1 MALDRR
7 LRWWHWLPQRKWRL
21 VSTVEE
27 ADEIPDR
34 LPYRAAILAGPPE
47 NPKWIAFDCPCGQ
60 GHRVMLNLDR
70 RRLPVWSLD
79 NQRPLTLSPS
89 IDDHGI
95 GRCHFF
101 IRQGKIKWVQSQEE
115 VDR

>member
-1 MALDRR
+1 
-7 LRWWHWLPQRKWRL
+7 L